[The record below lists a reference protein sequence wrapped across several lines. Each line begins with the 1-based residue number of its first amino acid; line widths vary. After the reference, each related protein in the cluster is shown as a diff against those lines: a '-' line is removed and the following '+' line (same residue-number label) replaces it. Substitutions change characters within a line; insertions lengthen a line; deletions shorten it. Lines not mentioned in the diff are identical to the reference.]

1 MIRGDIGEVRRG
13 FPEPP
18 PPTVA
23 RFSRAALVFLA
34 ASALVLTC
42 SVVVVFVTQQTTDSG
57 DPVAGQLHGTYP
69 TVPAQGWTVDADD
82 IVTSGK
88 FVRPD
93 PTSYQYNRPGFIN
106 LGDTLISTVILPRTD
121 MPPVLVAIDSRTGA
135 LRWQTPIDSYP
146 NHPSCATHTVRGLLP
161 CIGGKSVQFFRM
173 SDGHIDHTLAA
184 GDVSR
189 VEVIDGEVV
198 TAGYREMSRGTTD
211 DLTARWHKTY
221 PINPLCPGSGDSQQF
236 GVSGRF
242 VYFGSDAGAV
252 VADATDGRRVID
264 GEVQGVAVY
273 PGFGLIGRR
282 CTRSTMETVVIDETG
297 RQVRTHDGKAWPAAP
312 WLLRPD
318 DDGTYIVGR
327 TAYDF
332 ATGARQWT
340 ASGPEINHIVGDIAI
355 STSVDAITAYDR
367 RTGVT
372 AWTSAVSGT
381 IVASDGARILLADQ
395 NILTAVDLR
404 TGRSAWVLHDLAS
417 SRVEPAGQG
426 FAVGTAD
433 RISYYPPTGGSA
445 DAPGTAGTQRKSDLD
460 AAAGS
465 RQVTKCGR
473 VPTIRPVEYHTGSG
487 GLIVKME
494 IKATCPGGDIV
505 SSGRMRIT
513 VTANGQTVAS
523 GYFDF
528 SDAPMYLPRTDT
540 SGGGITITREFE
552 YPVGSFWRLP
562 NSLGASSA
570 ASGVTSTVT
579 ASGDQLVECE
589 EQSQGHGPGSA
600 EMPAASN
607 MGSPLAATAAAP
619 PAHTDTEGASL
630 DALRAQ
636 ADADR
641 PFVAASLADRWVA
654 QLSSKRP
661 GLVAPDVDGRI
672 VHWNATEILN
682 QHLRLRLMYPDV
694 RLVWSDEWR
703 TFDLESWWVTIAGVT
718 FADPDA
724 ANGWCDGHGIAVD
737 ECFAKLVSDT
747 RSPTG
752 TTKYRR

>member
-1 MIRGDIGEVRRG
+1 M
-13 FPEPP
+13 
-18 PPTVA
+18 
-23 RFSRAALVFLA
+23 
-34 ASALVLTC
+34 LTC
-42 SVVVVFVTQQTTDSG
+42 SVVVVFFTRHTTDSG
-57 DPVAGQLHGTYP
+57 DPSAGQLRGTYP

-82 IVTSGK
+82 VVTGGK

-93 PTSYQYNRPGFIN
+93 PTSYQYLQPGFID

-121 MPPVLVAIDSRTGA
+121 MTPVLVAIDSRTGA

-146 NHPSCATHTVRGLLP
+146 SRPSCATQTIGGLLP
-161 CIGGKSVQFFRM
+161 CIGGESVQFFRM
-173 SDGHIDHTLAA
+173 SDGRLDHTLAA

-189 VEVIDGEVV
+189 VEVIDGDIV
-198 TAGYREMSRGTTD
+198 TAGYREMSRGTTE

-221 PINPLCPGSGDSQQF
+221 TIDPLCPGSGDSQQF
-236 GVSGRF
+236 GVSRRF

-264 GEVQGVAVY
+264 SELQGVAIY

-282 CTRSTMETVVIDETG
+282 CTRSTMESVVVDETG
-297 RQVRTHDGKAWPAAP
+297 RQLRTHDGRSWPAAP
-312 WLLRPD
+312 WLVRPD
-318 DDGTYIVGR
+318 EDDTYIVGR

-332 ATGARQWT
+332 ATGAGQWT
-340 ASGPEINHIVGDIAI
+340 ASGREINHIVGDIAI
-355 STSVDAITAYDR
+355 SNSLDAITGYDR
-367 RTGVT
+367 RTGAT
-372 AWTSAVSGT
+372 LWTSAASGI
-381 IVASDGARILLADQ
+381 IVASDGERILLADQ

-404 TGRSAWVLHDLAS
+404 TGRSAWVLHNPAS
-417 SRVEPAGQG
+417 SHVEPAGQG
-426 FAVGTAD
+426 FAVATVD
-433 RISYYPPTGGSA
+433 RISHYPPTGGLA
-445 DAPGTAGTQRKSDLD
+445 EAPGTAGTQQKSGLD

-465 RQVTKCGR
+465 RQVTKCGS
-473 VPTIRPVEYHTGSG
+473 VPTIRPVEYRTDSG
-487 GLIVKME
+487 GLIVKAE

-505 SSGRMRIT
+505 SSDRMRIT
-513 VTANGQTVAS
+513 VTASGQTVAS

-528 SDAPMYLPRTDT
+528 ADTPMYLPRTDT
-540 SGGGITITREFE
+540 ASGGVTITREFK

-562 NSLGASSA
+562 NSLGPSSGTSSA
-570 ASGVTSTVT
+570 TSTVT
-579 ASGDQLVECE
+579 AASDQLVECE

-600 EMPAASN
+600 EIPATSTVV
-607 MGSPLAATAAAP
+607 SPLAATAAAP
-619 PAHTDTEGASL
+619 PSRIDTEAASL

-641 PFVAASLADRWVA
+641 PFVAARLADRWVA
-654 QLSSKRP
+654 QLSAKRP
-661 GLVAPDVDGRI
+661 GLVAPDVDGRM
-672 VHWNATEILN
+672 VQWNATEILN

-703 TFDLESWWVTIAGVT
+703 TFDLDGWWVTIAGVT

-747 RSPTG
+747 RGPSG
-752 TTKYRR
+752 TTAYRR